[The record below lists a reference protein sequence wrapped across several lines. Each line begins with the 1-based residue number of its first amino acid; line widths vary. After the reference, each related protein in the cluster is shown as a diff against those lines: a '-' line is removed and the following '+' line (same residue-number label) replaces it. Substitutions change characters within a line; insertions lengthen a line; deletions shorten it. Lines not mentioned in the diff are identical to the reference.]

1 MKRKTYTQTS
11 LAGNSG
17 VLVTPVAAL
26 QKLQQALNECIRSS
40 HRINTGGGG
49 QQGTTGATQ
58 MGQRRRGRP
67 PANVLNQIT

>member
-40 HRINTGGGG
+40 HRINTSGG
-49 QQGTTGATQ
+49 QQSTTQTQ

-67 PANVLNQIT
+67 PANVLQQIT